1 MQYHYRWPEN
11 CWSLA
16 RKATHRV
23 ACKLLGTLQLC
34 TALWVLIMSWRLYFL
49 VLRRK
54 PQGQRKPDYIL
65 QSPAQNAESTTK
77 LFDCCWILFLF
88 LDVSSNDFYSL
99 EWEERLLS
107 ECTFFAVF
115 FSEWIIWLGVV
126 WNLAFSMKISS
137 FYFCVKIMSIYSLT
151 KYLLSSTL
159 HLELCCFLVAS
170 RKHKRSSEIY
180 SV

>member
-16 RKATHRV
+16 RKATHRA

-54 PQGQRKPDYIL
+54 PQGQRKPEYIL
-65 QSPAQNAESTTK
+65 QYLAQNTESTTK

-88 LDVSSNDFYSL
+88 LDVRSNDFYSL
-99 EWEERLLS
+99 EWEEGLLLV
-107 ECTFFAVF
+107 CIFCCFF
-115 FSEWIIWLGVV
+115 FSEWFVWLGIV
-126 WNLAFSMKISS
+126 WNLGMTMKISS
-137 FYFCVKIMSIYSLT
+137 FYFHVRIMSIYSLA
-151 KYLLSSTL
+151 KYLLKFYIVPGIL
-159 HLELCCFLVAS
+159 L
-170 RKHKRSSEIY
+170 
-180 SV
+180 